1 MDHKAKRSAY
11 RERAA
16 HLAQGKTLAERN
28 KELTAFGGAEGR
40 AVYTGVRSAVAT
52 KAESYTAW
60 EQQAPNLGRSGA
72 DGYLRWLSG
81 R

>member
-16 HLAQGKTLAERN
+16 HSAQGKTLADRN
-28 KELTAFGGAEGR
+28 KELTAFGGAAGR
-40 AVYTGVRSAVAT
+40 AVYTGVRSTVTT
-52 KAESYTAW
+52 KARSYAAW
-60 EQQAPNLGRSGA
+60 EQQAPNIGRSEA